1 MRFATTLFASLTVA
15 FALGLAGCGGGG
27 NTDGGNGNGNGNG
40 GDGNGDMNGGDGNG
54 GNGDESAQ
62 VENATPSLAATIS
75 TEAATIPRYD
85 IV

>member
-27 NTDGGNGNGNGNG
+27 NTDGGNGNGNG